1 MLAAIK
7 ALRKNICRILIPQ
20 DISHRQFTLSNNI
33 SNEMM
38 THVEV
43 FSAGMKNWIFD
54 GFQGAFGIRI
64 DHEDGGSSW
73 RFLIPK
79 YV

>member
-7 ALRKNICRILIPQ
+7 ALRKDIRGVLIPRNM
-20 DISHRQFTLSNNI
+20 SHRQFALSNNI

-43 FSAGMKNWIFD
+43 LGAGMKNWILD
-54 GFQGAFGIRI
+54 GFQGAF
-64 DHEDGGSSW
+64 
-73 RFLIPK
+73 
-79 YV
+79 

>member
-7 ALRKNICRILIPQ
+7 GLHKNIRGILVPR
-20 DISHRQFTLSNNI
+20 DMSHRQFALSNNI

-43 FSAGMKNWIFD
+43 FRAGMKNWIFD
-54 GFQGAFGIRI
+54 GFEGTFRVRV
-64 DHEDGGSSW
+64 DHEDGGSSR